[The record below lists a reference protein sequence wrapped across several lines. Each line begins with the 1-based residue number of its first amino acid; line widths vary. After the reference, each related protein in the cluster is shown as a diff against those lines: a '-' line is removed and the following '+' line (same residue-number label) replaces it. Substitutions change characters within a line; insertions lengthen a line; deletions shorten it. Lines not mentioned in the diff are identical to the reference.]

1 MKNIINGSIVLI
13 TGGTG
18 TFGSAFLKRI
28 LQFNP
33 KQVRIFSRDEKKQIL
48 LRNELRQYN
57 NIKYIIGDIRDISSV
72 QRAMTGVDYVFHAAA
87 MKQIPACEENP
98 IEALKTNVLG
108 SNNVLESAI
117 DAGVKK
123 IVCISTD
130 KAVNPTSTMGLTKL
144 YMEKLALQKAKEQDK
159 TSICLVRFC
168 NLIYSSGSVVPLFIS
183 QIKNNQPLT
192 ITDPSMSRH
201 FISIRQAI
209 DLVETAFFMGRTG
222 DIFIS
227 NGGECTVL
235 QLAQVV
241 LQITNEPDPSIIIS
255 GKRPGEKN
263 SEELFTEE
271 ESRHLLVYKDFYVIR
286 ESARE
291 DLTFSTTKRLL
302 NNNEIKQMILESMGG
317 VE

>member
-1 MKNIINGSIVLI
+1 LDGIVEKSILQNYIILKGAKMKNIINGSIVLI

-130 KAVNPTSTMGLTKL
+130 KAVNPTSIMGLTKL
-144 YMEKLALQKAKEQDK
+144 YMEKLALQKAK
-159 TSICLVRFC
+159 
-168 NLIYSSGSVVPLFIS
+168 N
-183 QIKNNQPLT
+183 
-192 ITDPSMSRH
+192 
-201 FISIRQAI
+201 
-209 DLVETAFFMGRTG
+209 
-222 DIFIS
+222 
-227 NGGECTVL
+227 
-235 QLAQVV
+235 
-241 LQITNEPDPSIIIS
+241 
-255 GKRPGEKN
+255 
-263 SEELFTEE
+263 
-271 ESRHLLVYKDFYVIR
+271 
-286 ESARE
+286 
-291 DLTFSTTKRLL
+291 
-302 NNNEIKQMILESMGG
+302 
-317 VE
+317 